1 MASWEACNKMDKKAQ
16 SGLSGAFIS
25 IMIAIIIGVGIAIP
39 VVIDIVANSSIT
51 GMTRTILNYVPLLMA
66 VVMLVA
72 VAVLVK

>member
-1 MASWEACNKMDKKAQ
+1 MDKKAQ